1 MVDEKTGYI
10 KIDQFSIP
18 TAYEFRQAAA
28 DLRNKGMNKLVLD
41 LRNNGGGV
49 LDGATQIT
57 DEFLKSGLSIVT
69 TKGSKIGTQ
78 HYNSTSNGIL
88 KSVELVVLIN
98 SGSASASEIVS
109 GAIQDNDRGII
120 VGRRSFG
127 KGLVQE
133 DQKLRDGSSVR
144 ITVARYYT
152 PSGRCIQRPYTDNY
166 EDYYNDPTRTEASM
180 FAIDSS
186 LFNDSLKYQ
195 TVSGRDVYGGGGIS
209 PDIFVPI
216 DTTGTGLYYSSLLWG
231 GAINQF
237 AFDYVKRNRY
247 FSQNPWS
254 SLNQYKEEFKIDGSL
269 INELVEYADSE
280 LNIHAYSK
288 DDIQYCERRLGIQLK
303 AEIAR
308 QIWQENGFFSVYN
321 EFDSEFQSAF
331 KALDK

>member
-1 MVDEKTGYI
+1 
-10 KIDQFSIP
+10 
-18 TAYEFRQAAA
+18 
-28 DLRNKGMNKLVLD
+28 MNRLVLD

-69 TKGSKIGTQ
+69 TKGSKIGTKR
-78 HYNSTSNGIL
+78 YSSTRDGIL
-88 KSVELVVLIN
+88 KNVELVVLIN
-98 SGSASASEIVS
+98 SSSASASEIVA
-109 GAIQDNDRGII
+109 GAIQDNDRGVI

-166 EDYYNDPTRTEASM
+166 EDYYKDPTRTEASM
-180 FAIDSS
+180 FEVDSS
-186 LFNDSLKYQ
+186 LFNDSLKYK
-195 TVSGRDVYGGGGIS
+195 TKGGRDVYGGGGIS
-209 PDIFVPI
+209 PDIFVPL
-216 DTTGTGLYYSSLLWG
+216 DTSGTGLYYSSLLWG

-247 FSQNPWS
+247 FSKNPWS
-254 SLNQYKEEFKIDGSL
+254 SPTQYNEAFQVDNSL
-269 INELVEYADSE
+269 IQEMVDYAESE
-280 LNIHAYSK
+280 LKIRAYSK
-288 DDIQYCERRLGIQLK
+288 EDVKYCEKRLKIQLK

-321 EFDSEFQSAF
+321 DFDSEFQNAYNAF
-331 KALDK
+331 ER

>member
-1 MVDEKTGYI
+1 
-10 KIDQFSIP
+10 
-18 TAYEFRQAAA
+18 
-28 DLRNKGMNKLVLD
+28 
-41 LRNNGGGV
+41 
-49 LDGATQIT
+49 
-57 DEFLKSGLSIVT
+57 GLSIVT

-209 PDIFVPI
+209 PDIFVPL

-269 INELVEYADSE
+269 INELVEYADAE

-331 KALDK
+331 QALDK